1 MQKKAIKGLI
11 KELQET
17 YFKSKRISET
27 EYKIKLKNYEGF
39 IRDIE
44 RQIMVLK
51 EEMFKMNK
59 KAKSNLKAT
68 K

>member
-1 MQKKAIKGLI
+1 MQKKAINGLI
-11 KELQET
+11 KEMQGT
-17 YFKSKRISET
+17 YFKSKKMSER
-27 EYKIKLKNYEGF
+27 EYKIKLKNYEEF

-51 EEMFKMNK
+51 EEMFKIDK
-59 KAKSNLKAT
+59 KKLRK